1 MRRAHQYLNEWEL
14 EFEVF
19 YYQRQVSHQHLVR
32 PCIHAV
38 LHLARETVRC
48 GPLNLLAQ
56 WVLENFIGNLGREV
70 HQHSNP
76 FMNLSQ
82 RGLLR
87 AQTIALNSI
96 VPDLD
101 PGPPLAQGA
110 QPIDDGYVLLTAYE
124 KKFHTIVDEKEI
136 SASSDFFVKR

>member
-1 MRRAHQYLNEWEL
+1 
-14 EFEVF
+14 
-19 YYQRQVSHQHLVR
+19 
-32 PCIHAV
+32 
-38 LHLARETVRC
+38 
-48 GPLNLLAQ
+48 
-56 WVLENFIGNLGREV
+56 
-70 HQHSNP
+70 
-76 FMNLSQ
+76 MNLSQ